1 MIMDRRHD
9 GAARCRIGIITG
21 SGPEAGVDL
30 WTKVLRANRELLG
43 ADYGGDLDA
52 PEVVIFSVPELGLS
66 MELERNDAA
75 VWRAMERTATH
86 LAEHVDYY
94 GIACNTLNHYA
105 DRLAM
110 LGLPARLVSVA
121 DVVIEYLSANA
132 ITRVALLGARPV
144 MDLGPWSAYRSLR
157 EHVDVELP
165 VDLDDLHR
173 IIYAVKQRGGD
184 QADIVADFAQVLARL
199 ESEVALLA
207 CTELPLIRGTFASPR
222 TVDVTDL
229 LAMALA
235 RRSLEMRPAERP
247 TVHAGA
253 KP

>member
-1 MIMDRRHD
+1 MSIHDRPI
-9 GAARCRIGIITG
+9 GAARSRIGIITG

-43 ADYGGDLDA
+43 SGYRGDLDA

-75 VWRAMERTATH
+75 VWEAMQRTATL
-86 LAEHVDYY
+86 LAAHVDYY

-105 DRLAM
+105 DKLAE

-121 DVVIEYLSANA
+121 DVVIEYLQANG
-132 ITRVALLGARPV
+132 IGRLALLGARPV

-157 EHVDVELP
+157 EHADIELP
-165 VDLDDLHR
+165 ADLDELHR
-173 IIYAVKQRGGD
+173 IIYAVKERGGD
-184 QADIVADFAQVLARL
+184 QADIVADFARVLAGL
-199 ESEVALLA
+199 KSEVALLA
-207 CTELPLIRGTFASPR
+207 CTELPLIAGTFASPR

-235 RRSLEMRPAERP
+235 RRSLEARPAVREP
-247 TVHAGA
+247 
-253 KP
+253 